1 MEFGPTKYQRV
12 KMQARKLSI
21 RDHLSKKSGI
31 RRLSSQILSA
41 QLQRSNMAEKG
52 ETEIGIGIGI
62 NNQVLQLNF
71 VLVTS
76 Y

>member
-1 MEFGPTKYQRV
+1 MDFGPTKYQRV

-41 QLQRSNMAEKG
+41 QLQRSNMTEKG
-52 ETEIGIGIGI
+52 ETEISIREP
-62 NNQVLQLNF
+62 
-71 VLVTS
+71 
-76 Y
+76 